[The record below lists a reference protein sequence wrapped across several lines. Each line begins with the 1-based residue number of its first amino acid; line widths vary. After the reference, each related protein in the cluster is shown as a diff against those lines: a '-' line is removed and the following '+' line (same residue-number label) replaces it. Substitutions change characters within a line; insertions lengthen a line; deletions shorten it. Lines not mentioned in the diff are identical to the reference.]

1 MAGDFLLDEN
11 GDVRIENGDFV
22 IGDAEAQHV
31 DDLIYS
37 FKGDWKE
44 HPLLGAEAQ
53 RQLKQ
58 GNSLTKL
65 KKAVKTELENDGY
78 TNVDVTVNGNEIFI
92 NAERT

>member
-1 MAGDFLLDEN
+1 MAGDFLLDDE

-22 IGDAEAQHV
+22 IDDAEAQHV

-65 KKAVKTELENDGY
+65 KKAIKTELENDGY
-78 TNVDVTVNGNEIFI
+78 SNVDVTIDGDEIYI